1 MIVYAV
7 ALTYKD
13 AVPGLQAFSAAQWKA
28 LDANPVKWWQ
38 ERIDGYQEDN
48 PHHPIGL
55 RLTRMQISGSDVTE
69 LYPLI
74 QWKR

>member
-28 LDANPVKWWQ
+28 LGDDPVKWWQ
-38 ERIDGYQEDN
+38 ERIDGYDSVEEVS
-48 PHHPIGL
+48 
-55 RLTRMQISGSDVTE
+55 RSGSLLHRCVF
-69 LYPLI
+69 LNVKFLPPRRLHYF
-74 QWKR
+74 